1 MSLAAQILTELR
13 DLSSGGGWIFWAL
26 IALAFGIAYALV
38 TLWNSLRFPD
48 ATVLS
53 ANEWRQLLLHPGR
66 SPETLGRL
74 SASLSTTRDPDRFL
88 QEIGHHLFAIP
99 DRRFPFA
106 FVMIGTAPLLGLL
119 GTVSGMYKTFGGM
132 ATSSVN
138 APIDV
143 ISAGISEALITTE
156 TGLVI
161 GVPTIIVCTL
171 LKSSYDDLV
180 LRFRRLESQLLQAS
194 TPPST

>member
-1 MSLAAQILTELR
+1 MNLTSQVLTELR

-26 IALAFGIAYALV
+26 IVLAFGIAYALV

-53 ANEWRQLLLHPGR
+53 PQEWRELLLRPGD
-66 SPETLGRL
+66 SSATLHRL
-74 SASLSTTRDPDRFL
+74 SASISTSRDPGRHL
-88 QEIGHHLFAIP
+88 QEIGQHLFAIP

-106 FVMIGTAPLLGLL
+106 FVMIGAAPLLGLL
-119 GTVSGMYKTFGGM
+119 GTVSGMFKTFGGM
-132 ATSSVN
+132 ASSAAN
-138 APIDV
+138 APIDI

-161 GVPTIIVCTL
+161 GVPTLIVCTL
-171 LKSSYDDLV
+171 LKSRFDELV
-180 LRFRRLESQLLQAS
+180 LRFRRLESQLLRPEAATS
-194 TPPST
+194 N